1 MLLADLGADVIKVE
15 PPSGDVTRGWGPPWV
30 GAESEGTRTAAYF
43 LAVNRNKRSL
53 RLDLHHED
61 GRRILARLLERADVL
76 VENFRPGAL
85 ARLGFGDDELRT
97 LNERLVHLA
106 ISGYGPDGPDA
117 ERAGYDFVLQAAG
130 GLMSITGAA
139 ADEGGEP
146 TKVGV
151 AISDVATGLFGAI
164 GVLAAVLARQ
174 RQDPGPA
181 AGQRV
186 DVSILESTL
195 GILVNQAHNAFVT
208 GRSPQRLG
216 NAHPNIVPYETFA
229 AADGELAL
237 AIGTDA
243 QWRRLCAALDLA
255 SVAED
260 PRFATNAA
268 RVEHRDE
275 LRPILSARLAAGTV
289 AEWLGVLERA
299 DVPCGPIND
308 ILAAFGSAQATARQM
323 RVPLEHPQ
331 LGAVDQV
338 GLPIKL
344 SATPATIRTPP
355 PVLGEHRDEIL
366 EELGFDPNSI
376 LRLREQG
383 IV

>member
-1 MLLADLGADVIKVE
+1 
-15 PPSGDVTRGWGPPWV
+15 
-30 GAESEGTRTAAYF
+30 
-43 LAVNRNKRSL
+43 
-53 RLDLHHED
+53 
-61 GRRILARLLERADVL
+61 
-76 VENFRPGAL
+76 
-85 ARLGFGDDELRT
+85 
-97 LNERLVHLA
+97 
-106 ISGYGPDGPDA
+106 
-117 ERAGYDFVLQAAG
+117 
-130 GLMSITGAA
+130 
-139 ADEGGEP
+139 
-146 TKVGV
+146 
-151 AISDVATGLFGAI
+151 
-164 GVLAAVLARQ
+164 
-174 RQDPGPA
+174 
-181 AGQRV
+181 
-186 DVSILESTL
+186 
-195 GILVNQAHNAFVT
+195 VT